1 MGAITGFVGGIAD
14 WIRKH
19 KGPISYDRVLL
30 KPAGKVIMQ
39 GFNNSL
45 MDGFKE
51 VKSNVSGMADDL
63 AGTIT
68 GKSLSLGIDAKPSV
82 TADDLLSSN
91 ISTKTTVGSAT
102 SDLSLFFV
110 KVLALLQDILDKNTD
125 VYLDKEKVSAILY
138 EEFAKIMAREGIA

>member
-1 MGAITGFVGGIAD
+1 MVGAGRCNHARISKWTKIDVGAITGFVGGIAD

-63 AGTIT
+63 AGTMK
-68 GKSLSLGIDAKPSV
+68 GKSLSR
-82 TADDLLSSN
+82 
-91 ISTKTTVGSAT
+91 
-102 SDLSLFFV
+102 
-110 KVLALLQDILDKNTD
+110 
-125 VYLDKEKVSAILY
+125 Y
-138 EEFAKIMAREGIA
+138 

>member
-125 VYLDKEKVSAILY
+125 VYLDKEKSQRYFIRR
-138 EEFAKIMAREGIA
+138 ICQNHG